1 MDILQLKYF
10 LEVARTEH
18 VTHSAR
24 NLRIAQPALTQSIKR
39 LETELGVELFA
50 RAGRNIRLTPAGAY
64 LRDRIAPAMEILET
78 APEDVRA
85 FAAGEEAGTVK
96 VGIFSASNVV
106 VDAITAYRASFP
118 AVNFRITQDEFE
130 SACDITV
137 STVMPSSSNARGEG
151 IAVGE
156 GTLFRERIGIAV
168 PESSSFGDVVSLD
181 ELADEPFV
189 CLAGSRRLREVC
201 DALCAG
207 RAFHPRIGFESD
219 NPAVVR
225 KVIGLGLGVGFWP
238 TCSWEALG
246 DGSARLARLAE
257 EEFERTIA
265 LTRASHVREDAAA
278 FDFYRFL
285 VDYVR
290 NRWSEGTA
298 RRP

>member
-24 NLRIAQPALTQSIKR
+24 NLQIAQPALTQSIKR
-39 LETELGVELFA
+39 LEAELGVELFA

-85 FAAGEEAGTVK
+85 FAAGEAGTVK

-118 AVNFRITQDEFE
+118 SVNFRITQDEFE

-151 IAVGE
+151 IAVGDR
-156 GTLFRERIGIAV
+156 TLFRERIGIAV
-168 PESSSFGDVVSLD
+168 PGSSSFGDVVSLD
-181 ELADEPFV
+181 DLADEPFV

-290 NRWSEGTA
+290 NRWSEGATG
-298 RRP
+298 RP

>member
-1 MDILQLKYF
+1 
-10 LEVARTEH
+10 
-18 VTHSAR
+18 
-24 NLRIAQPALTQSIKR
+24 
-39 LETELGVELFA
+39 
-50 RAGRNIRLTPAGAY
+50 
-64 LRDRIAPAMEILET
+64 MEILET

-85 FAAGEEAGTVK
+85 FAAGEAGTVK

-290 NRWSEGTA
+290 NRWSEGATG
-298 RRP
+298 RP

>member
-85 FAAGEEAGTVK
+85 FAAGEAGTVK

-151 IAVGE
+151 IAVGDR
-156 GTLFRERIGIAV
+156 TLFRERIGIAV
-168 PESSSFGDVVSLD
+168 PGSSSFGDVVSLD

-290 NRWSEGTA
+290 NRWSEGATG
-298 RRP
+298 RP

>member
-85 FAAGEEAGTVK
+85 FAAGEAGTVK

-290 NRWSEGTA
+290 NRWSEVTA